1 MNEDI
6 TYIKQYIKTFND
18 RRLREEYRLYTS
30 LEKPTILE
38 NYFKD
43 FIKQE
48 INTRGIGVWLIYV
61 YGAEKIL
68 RLVRDYLL
76 IEFPLGLMMKK
87 AISVL
92 SAK

>member
-18 RRLREEYRLYTS
+18 RRLREEYNLYTS

-48 INTRGIGVWLIYV
+48 INTRGIGVWQN
-61 YGAEKIL
+61 
-68 RLVRDYLL
+68 
-76 IEFPLGLMMKK
+76 KK
-87 AISVL
+87 Q
-92 SAK
+92 KTK

>member
-18 RRLREEYRLYTS
+18 RKLREEYRLYTS

-48 INTRGIGVWLIYV
+48 ISTRGIGI
-61 YGAEKIL
+61 
-68 RLVRDYLL
+68 
-76 IEFPLGLMMKK
+76 
-87 AISVL
+87 
-92 SAK
+92 

>member
-18 RRLREEYRLYTS
+18 RRLREEYNLYTS
-30 LEKPTILE
+30 LERPTILE

-48 INTRGIGVWLIYV
+48 IFTRGIGVWL
-61 YGAEKIL
+61 KNTL
-68 RLVRDYLL
+68 KLQTHT
-76 IEFPLGLMMKK
+76 K
-87 AISVL
+87 
-92 SAK
+92 

>member
-6 TYIKQYIKTFND
+6 KVIKQYIKTFND
-18 RRLREEYRLYTS
+18 RKLREEYRLYTS

-48 INTRGIGVWLIYV
+48 INTRGIGIWINIICVN
-61 YGAEKIL
+61 
-68 RLVRDYLL
+68 
-76 IEFPLGLMMKK
+76 
-87 AISVL
+87 S
-92 SAK
+92 

>member
-18 RRLREEYRLYTS
+18 RKLREEYRLYTS
-30 LEKPTILE
+30 IEKPTILE

-48 INTRGIGVWLIYV
+48 IGTRGIGVWQ
-61 YGAEKIL
+61 
-68 RLVRDYLL
+68 
-76 IEFPLGLMMKK
+76 KK
-87 AISVL
+87 
-92 SAK
+92 

>member
-6 TYIKQYIKTFND
+6 TYIKKYIKTFND
-18 RRLREEYRLYTS
+18 RRLREEHNLYVL

-48 INTRGIGVWLIYV
+48 ISTRGIGV
-61 YGAEKIL
+61 
-68 RLVRDYLL
+68 
-76 IEFPLGLMMKK
+76 
-87 AISVL
+87 
-92 SAK
+92 

>member
-1 MNEDI
+1 MNENI

-30 LEKPTILE
+30 IQRPTILE

-48 INTRGIGVWLIYV
+48 LQMRGWL
-61 YGAEKIL
+61 
-68 RLVRDYLL
+68 
-76 IEFPLGLMMKK
+76 
-87 AISVL
+87 
-92 SAK
+92 